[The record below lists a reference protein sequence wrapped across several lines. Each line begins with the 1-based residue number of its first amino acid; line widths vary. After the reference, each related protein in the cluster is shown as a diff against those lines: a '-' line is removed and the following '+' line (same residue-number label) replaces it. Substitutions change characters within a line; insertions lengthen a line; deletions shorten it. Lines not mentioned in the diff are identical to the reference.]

1 MPPPSHDQAP
11 QTSPPA
17 SPLGVWLWRGL
28 GLLCVGIGIANA
40 FIPLLPSTVFLLI
53 GAWAFSR
60 GAPHWRERLMAHPR
74 FGAPLRNW
82 ADGGR
87 VSRRGKRLAA
97 VGMGASVAI
106 SLWLVGPTTPVL
118 LVAAGL
124 AGLATWLWR
133 RPEPRDGT
141 APSAGPSDAPP
152 GPPPG

>member
-1 MPPPSHDQAP
+1 MPPPSHDPAP
-11 QTSPPA
+11 QTPPPPT
-17 SPLGVWLWRGL
+17 SLGVWLWRGL
-28 GLLCVGIGIANA
+28 GLLCVAIGIANA

-87 VSRRGKRLAA
+87 VSHRGKRLAA
-97 VGMGASVAI
+97 AGMATSVAI
-106 SLWLVGPTTPVL
+106 SLWLFGPTTPVL

-133 RPEPRDGT
+133 RPEPRDG
-141 APSAGPSDAPP
+141 SPP
-152 GPPPG
+152 A

>member
-1 MPPPSHDQAP
+1 MPSPETPGTPPPS
-11 QTSPPA
+11 
-17 SPLGVWLWRGL
+17 PLRVWLWRGL
-28 GLLCVGIGIANA
+28 GLACVGIGIANA
-40 FIPLLPSTVFLLI
+40 FIPLLPSTVFLLV

-97 VGMGASVAI
+97 AGMAASVAI
-106 SLWLVGPTTPVL
+106 SLWLVGPTLPVL

-133 RPEPRDGT
+133 RPEPRD
-141 APSAGPSDAPP
+141 P
-152 GPPPG
+152 GQNPY

>member
-1 MPPPSHDQAP
+1 MAPPDTPRDVDTPRPTAAP
-11 QTSPPA
+11 
-17 SPLGVWLWRGL
+17 LRVWLWRGL
-28 GLLCVGIGIANA
+28 GLLCVAIGIANA

-87 VSRRGKRLAA
+87 VSHRGKRLAA
-97 VGMGASVAI
+97 AGMATSVAI
-106 SLWLVGPTTPVL
+106 SLWLFGPTTPVL

-124 AGLATWLWR
+124 AALATWLWR
-133 RPEPRDGT
+133 RPEPRDG
-141 APSAGPSDAPP
+141 APP
-152 GPPPG
+152 G